1 VSKGAYERGSPQS
14 PRFDITRDTSST
26 TSSSI
31 TLALLWAEDPVTA
44 DDLGPYTLGNEGAVT
59 LVGLEFPP
67 VPPPA
72 DVVGDSGGGSRE
84 EPSVIREREYVR
96 SRD

>member
-1 VSKGAYERGSPQS
+1 MRTNRGNPQS

-31 TLALLWAEDPVTA
+31 TLALLWAEDPITA
-44 DDLGPYTLGNEGAVT
+44 DDLGPYTLGNEGAVA

-67 VPPPA
+67 VPPPV
-72 DVVGDSGGGSRE
+72 DVVGDSGG
-84 EPSVIREREYVR
+84 
-96 SRD
+96 

>member
-1 VSKGAYERGSPQS
+1 MSTNRGDPHS

-31 TLALLWAEDPVTA
+31 TLALLWAEEPVTA
-44 DDLGPYTLGNEGAVT
+44 DVLGPYTLGNEGAVA

-67 VPPPA
+67 VPPPV
-72 DVVGDSGGGSRE
+72 DVVGDSGG
-84 EPSVIREREYVR
+84 
-96 SRD
+96 